1 MLNYIG
7 FIALSQDPCVFIAQ
21 KGKRIM
27 LISIYVD
34 MILATNDTVW
44 MEDIKKQLG
53 SIFEMKGMGNI
64 SIFLGIES
72 SHDYEIRVYLRQKLY
87 LDKVLE
93 HFGMSEC
100 EPVMTPINMN
110 VKLEK
115 PEGSRS
121 GL

>member
-87 LDKVLE
+87 LDSVRTFRYE
-93 HFGMSEC
+93 
-100 EPVMTPINMN
+100 
-110 VKLEK
+110 
-115 PEGSRS
+115 
-121 GL
+121 